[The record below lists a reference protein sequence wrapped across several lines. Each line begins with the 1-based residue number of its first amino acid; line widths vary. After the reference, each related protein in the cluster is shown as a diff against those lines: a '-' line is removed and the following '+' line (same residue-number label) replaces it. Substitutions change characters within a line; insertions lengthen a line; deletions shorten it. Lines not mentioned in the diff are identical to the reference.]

1 MIYIHLTALS
11 AILLFAGLYILSTN
25 RNQYEISRFSV
36 FLLLGA
42 GLLLRIFFAMS
53 NVGFGND
60 TACFSA
66 WADRM
71 FTVGPGEFYSSDFF
85 TDYPPGFM
93 YVLYIIG
100 AIRSVFRIAT
110 YSGVHLLLLKL
121 PSIVCDLV
129 SGYLLYREGLRTLRP
144 QKALLLAAAY
154 LFNPAIILNSS
165 LWGQVDSVFTLT
177 VVCMC
182 LSLMRSKMLPA
193 YLSFG
198 IGVLLK
204 PQTLVFTP
212 VLLAGILDYV
222 FLQDFHYKKLLRNL
236 AQGMAVILG
245 MVLLSLPFG
254 LKNVL
259 SQYIDTLGSYPYVAV
274 NAYNF
279 WGLLGFNW
287 TSQDNTFLFL
297 SFRQWGSLVI
307 VLIVVFTFVISLR
320 MRKDNTKYPLLGA
333 FIILTMF
340 LFSVRMHERYMY
352 PGLIL
357 LLLCCLYKSGKA
369 LYLCYTGFS
378 ILHLYNTAHVL
389 FHYAPANYN
398 AKAPIILLVS
408 CGMVI
413 CIGFLYSI
421 IIRLCKGHG
430 TSVRNNTFLTA
441 TRTTPNQATGHGQFK
456 TRGLPPQ
463 ASATH
468 LPFTRLDAILMAVI
482 TLIYSGFALYDL
494 GDKTAPVT
502 TYEVQQNESILLDFG
517 ENQSP
522 ATLSYY
528 IAPWQDRSFTLE
540 GKANAE
546 EEWQPLGEI
555 TLENVFTWQDIVLVT
570 QDNENPLRYLK
581 LTLND
586 YHASLL
592 DFTFLDASGNALIPI
607 NASEYA
613 TLFDENELH
622 PSDSTFRNSMYFDEI
637 YHGRTAYEFVNGLQ
651 TYENTHPP
659 LGKILI
665 ALGVALF
672 GMNPFGW
679 RIVGTLFGIAML
691 PFIYLFGKRMT
702 NNTPSAALACV
713 LLGFDFMHFAQT
725 RIATIDVYITFFVI
739 VMYYFMYQYCSMSF
753 YGTSLKRTLLPLGA
767 CGVAF
772 GLGFACKWSGAYAG
786 IGLAILFFATLL
798 RRYLEYRY
806 ALHRPLGNTNGIS
819 HADIIA
825 KFVPY
830 TRKTIGFCLVFF
842 VTIPF
847 LIYLLSY
854 LPFVDYDAT
863 GLLDKMLRNQTTML
877 SYHSQLNA
885 THPYSSSWQEWPFI
899 VRPIW
904 YYSNVVSSTLREG
917 ISSFGNPLVWWMG
930 IPAFLYTLY
939 LSVREKDNRTAR
951 FLVIGYLAQY
961 LPWVFITRLT
971 FIYHYFPCVPFV
983 VYMIVF
989 CLIQL
994 KKKVSDRTFLALI
1007 IIYGILVF
1015 ALFLLFY
1022 PVLSGQ
1028 PVESDFVTKYLRWF
1042 DSWVLVAR

>member
-1 MIYIHLTALS
+1 MLFCYDRRGKGGFFMIYIHLTALS
-11 AILLFAGLYILSTN
+11 AILLFAGLYILSAN
-25 RNQYEISRFSV
+25 RNQYEISRFSI

-42 GLLLRIFFAMS
+42 GLSIRVYFAMS

-71 FTVGPGEFYSSDFF
+71 YSVGPGEFYSLDFF

-100 AIRSVFRIAT
+100 AIRSVFGIAT

-121 PSIVCDLV
+121 PAILCDLA
-129 SGYLLYREGLRTLRP
+129 GAYLLYREGLQKLRP
-144 QKALLLAAAY
+144 QNALILTAAY
-154 LFNPAIILNSS
+154 LFNPAVILNSS

-182 LSLMRSKMLPA
+182 LALMRGKMLPA

-212 VLLAGILDYV
+212 VLLVGILDYV
-222 FLQDFHYKKLLRNL
+222 FLQDFHYKKLFRNL
-236 AQGMAVILG
+236 IQGLTVILG

-254 LKNVL
+254 LQNVL
-259 SQYIDTLGSYPYVAV
+259 SQYMDTLGSYPYAAV

-287 TSQDNTFLFL
+287 TGQDNNFLFF

-357 LLLCCLYKSGKA
+357 LLLSCLYHSGKS
-369 LYLCYTGFS
+369 LYLCYGGFS

-389 FHYAPANYN
+389 FHYAPTNYD

-408 CGMVI
+408 GGMVACI
-413 CIGFLYSI
+413 CFLYYI
-421 IIRLCKGHG
+421 IVRLCKGQRA
-430 TSVRNNTFLTA
+430 SDKF
-441 TRTTPNQATGHGQFK
+441 QIK
-456 TRGLPPQ
+456 GLPPQ
-463 ASATH
+463 ASA
-468 LPFTRLDAILMAVI
+468 PKAAFTRLDAVLVAAI
-482 TLIYSGFALYDL
+482 TLIYSCFALYDL
-494 GDKTAPVT
+494 GDKKAPAT
-502 TYEVQQNESILLDFG
+502 TYDMQQNESIVLDFG
-517 ENQSP
+517 ANHYP
-522 ATLSYY
+522 AVLSYY
-528 IAPWQDRSFTLE
+528 IAPWHDRSFTLE
-540 GKANAE
+540 GKANADDD
-546 EEWQPLGEI
+546 WQSLGEI
-555 TLENVFTWQDIVLVT
+555 TLESVFTWQDISLT
-570 QDNENPLRYLK
+570 NPFRYLR
-581 LTLND
+581 LTLNS
-586 YHASLL
+586 YQASLL
-592 DFTFLDASGNALIPI
+592 DFTFSDASGKALLPL
-607 NASEYA
+607 NASEYTA
-613 TLFDENELH
+613 LFDENELH
-622 PSDSTFRNSMYFDEI
+622 PADSTFRNSMYFDEI
-637 YHGRTAYEFVNGLQ
+637 YHGRTAYEFINGLQ

-659 LGKILI
+659 LGKIFI

-702 NNTPSAALACV
+702 HNTPAAALACS
-713 LLGFDFMHFAQT
+713 LFAFDFMHFAQT

-739 VMYYFMYQYCSMSF
+739 VMYYFMYQYCNMSF
-753 YGTSLKRTLLPLGA
+753 YDTPFKRTLWPLGA
-767 CGVAF
+767 CGIAF

-786 IGLAILFFATLL
+786 AGLAILFFVTLL
-798 RRYLEYRY
+798 RRYREYRY
-806 ALHRPLGNTNGIS
+806 ALNRPLGNTNGLS

-830 TRKTIGFCLVFF
+830 TRKTIGFCIIFF
-842 VTIPF
+842 VAIPF
-847 LIYLLSY
+847 VIYLLSY

-863 GLLDKMLRNQTTML
+863 GLMDKMLRNQTTML
-877 SYHSQLNA
+877 SYHGQLNA

-904 YYSNVVSSTLREG
+904 YYSNIVSSTLREG

-939 LSVREKDNRTAR
+939 LSVREKDNKTAR

-971 FIYHYFPCVPFV
+971 FIYHYFPSVPFV
-983 VYMIVF
+983 VYMIVY
-989 CLIQL
+989 CLMQL
-994 KKKVSDRTFLALI
+994 KKKVSHKTFPALVI
-1007 IIYGILVF
+1007 TYGILVF
-1015 ALFLLFY
+1015 GLFLLFY

-1042 DSWVLVAR
+1042 DGWVLVAK